1 MVWRLEPV
9 NVAPRVVC
17 RLEECAK
24 IEISHCASENKS
36 IAINQPLFL
45 WFLGHH
51 LLVQGG
57 WNKQREDTECSSG
70 TDSAH
75 HPGTA
80 ANVTENPGFVQKTL
94 AEHTN
99 PQ

>member
-1 MVWRLEPV
+1 MQ
-9 NVAPRVVC
+9 
-17 RLEECAK
+17 
-24 IEISHCASENKS
+24 ISCCASENKR
-36 IAINQPLFL
+36 IAINQPLFFC
-45 WFLGHH
+45 FLGHH

-94 AEHTN
+94 AEHAN